1 MKLYHLLPTKR
12 NIKFLKPD
20 KSGDRIYFYPSIRD
34 CLNHQDLNPG
44 KYYAYVYEY
53 DCKPEDEIEIIGSSF
68 ILGFLKKVTVTYDGY
83 VDYRA
88 LYMQPPMNPGYSG
101 YHATLLIL
109 LDVVDSIITMM
120 IILNMIIPGFLKEK
134 EKIKLRR
141 INKNGWKNHWRGNY
155 WR

>member
-101 YHATLLIL
+101 YYPCNPINPFGCGGFDYNYDDYPKYDYTW
-109 LDVVDSIITMM
+109 
-120 IILNMIIPGFLKEK
+120 IPKRERK
-134 EKIKLRR
+134 
-141 INKNGWKNHWRGNY
+141 NKVEED
-155 WR
+155 